1 LKIYSIFEKE
11 KDLDY
16 LKADTWQ
23 AVIGRGNSAVGDMW
37 GL

>member
-11 KDLDY
+11 KDSDY
-16 LKADTWQ
+16 LKADMWQ
-23 AVIGRGNSAVGDMW
+23 AVIGRVNNAVGDMW